1 MLLFVWEVFWV
12 DSNDLSTLVAV
23 VGEHILVTL
32 QKVEKKSVAF
42 ADISIE
48 PVILFSSPWCSRDG
62 HRGGRTWKEIDE
74 NKEEKKWH
82 IWYTRVTKI
91 RAHLCPARL
100 SSQWWQNMASVSWTS
115 SAGDLQVS
123 QDQWQSVC
131 WQELVQSFLSLDFHF
146 YCKINWNTAS
156 YFRKVS
162 GRSASC
168 FGQIDSFTFTT
179 DFVFTSW
186 PIQLLILVRIYSWE
200 WSVRRFPDTLRWH
213 LEAKDPFGLAD

>member
-1 MLLFVWEVFWV
+1 MIYLIYKGGKDYIF
-12 DSNDLSTLVAV
+12 
-23 VGEHILVTL
+23 
-32 QKVEKKSVAF
+32 
-42 ADISIE
+42 DIQGWQR
-48 PVILFSSPWCSRDG
+48 LY
-62 HRGGRTWKEIDE
+62 
-74 NKEEKKWH
+74 
-82 IWYTRVTKI
+82 IWYRRMTKI
-91 RAHLCPARL
+91 RTHLCPARL

-162 GRSASC
+162 RRSASC

-179 DFVFTSW
+179 KKKEKKKRKKGKKRKKKWSGWLSLKCENV
-186 PIQLLILVRIYSWE
+186 LL
-200 WSVRRFPDTLRWH
+200 
-213 LEAKDPFGLAD
+213 

>member
-1 MLLFVWEVFWV
+1 MIYLIYKGGKDYIF
-12 DSNDLSTLVAV
+12 
-23 VGEHILVTL
+23 
-32 QKVEKKSVAF
+32 
-42 ADISIE
+42 DIQGWQR
-48 PVILFSSPWCSRDG
+48 LY
-62 HRGGRTWKEIDE
+62 
-74 NKEEKKWH
+74 
-82 IWYTRVTKI
+82 IWYRRMTKI
-91 RAHLCPARL
+91 RTHLCPARL

-179 DFVFTSW
+179 DFVFTFW
-186 PIQLLILVRIYSWE
+186 PIQLLILVRIHSWE
-200 WSVRRFPDTLRWH
+200 WSVRRFPDSLRWH